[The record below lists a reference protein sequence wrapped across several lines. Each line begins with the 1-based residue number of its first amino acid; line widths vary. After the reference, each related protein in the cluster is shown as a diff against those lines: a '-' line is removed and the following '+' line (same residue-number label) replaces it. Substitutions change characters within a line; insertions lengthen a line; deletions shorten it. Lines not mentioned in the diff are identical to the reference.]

1 MGIKELI
8 TGIIEEELKET
19 DSFLVGVDSNQAETS
34 IRFFIDGIDGV
45 SIQLCSQLS
54 RKVSRIL
61 DEEYTDDQPIRYE
74 ISSPGAEQ
82 PLVDLRQFYKHIGRE
97 LEVEL
102 TTGEI
107 YNGELIQILDD
118 TIKLSVLIS
127 KHKSEE
133 KTIVFNQINKSTVKL
148 SFKRKKK

>member
-1 MGIKELI
+1 MGVKELI

-45 SIQLCSQLS
+45 SIQLCTQLS

-82 PLVDLRQFYKHIGRE
+82 PLVDLRQFHKHIGRE

-107 YNGELIQILDD
+107 YTGELIQILDD

>member
-1 MGIKELI
+1 LGVKELI

-34 IRFFIDGIDGV
+34 IQLFIDGIESV
-45 SIQLCSQLS
+45 SIQLCTQLS

-102 TTGEI
+102 INGKIQTGK
-107 YNGELIQILDD
+107 LIQILDD
-118 TIKLSVLIS
+118 TIKLSVVIS
-127 KHKSEE
+127 KYKSEE
-133 KTIVFNQINKSTVKL
+133 KTIIFNQISKSTVKL

>member
-1 MGIKELI
+1 MGVKELI

-34 IRFFIDGIDGV
+34 IRFFIDGIEGV

-54 RKVSRIL
+54 RKISRIL

-74 ISSPGAEQ
+74 ISSPGAEE
-82 PLVDLRQFYKHIGRE
+82 PLVDLRQFHKHVGRE
-97 LEVEL
+97 IEVEL
-102 TTGEI
+102 NDNEI
-107 YNGELIQILDD
+107 IQGELTHVLDD
-118 TIKLSVLIS
+118 AIKLTIAVF
-127 KHKSEE
+127 KHKTEE
-133 KTIVFNQINKSTVKL
+133 KTIVFDQINKSTVKI

>member
-1 MGIKELI
+1 LGIKELI

-19 DSFLVGVDSNQAETS
+19 DSFLVGVDSNQPETS

-45 SIQLCSQLS
+45 SIQMCSQLS

-107 YNGELIQILDD
+107 YTGELIQILDD
-118 TIKLSVLIS
+118 TIKLSILIS

>member
-1 MGIKELI
+1 MGVKELI

-107 YNGELIQILDD
+107 YTGELIQILDN

>member
-1 MGIKELI
+1 MGVKELI

-34 IRFFIDGIDGV
+34 IRFFIDGIDGI

-61 DEEYTDDQPIRYE
+61 DEEYTDDQSIRYE

-82 PLVDLRQFYKHIGRE
+82 PLVDLRQFHKHIGRE
-97 LEVEL
+97 LELEL
-102 TTGEI
+102 TNGETI
-107 YNGELIQILDD
+107 NGELIQVLDD
-118 TIKLSVLIS
+118 TIKLSVAIS
-127 KHKSEE
+127 KHKFKE
-133 KTIVFNQINKSTVKL
+133 KTIVFDQINKSTVKI

>member
-1 MGIKELI
+1 MGVKELI

-34 IRFFIDGIDGV
+34 IRFFIDGIDGI

-61 DEEYTDDQPIRYE
+61 DEEYTDDQSIRYE

-82 PLVDLRQFYKHIGRE
+82 PLVDLRQFHKHIGRE
-97 LEVEL
+97 LEIEL
-102 TTGEI
+102 TNGETI
-107 YNGELIQILDD
+107 NGELIQVLDD
-118 TIKLSVLIS
+118 TIKLSVAIS
-127 KHKSEE
+127 KHKFKE
-133 KTIVFNQINKSTVKL
+133 KTIVFDQINKSTVKI

>member
-1 MGIKELI
+1 MGVKELI
-8 TGIIEEELKET
+8 TVIIEEELKET

-107 YNGELIQILDD
+107 YTGELIQILDD

>member
-1 MGIKELI
+1 MGVKELI
-8 TGIIEEELKET
+8 KGIIEEELKET

-45 SIQLCSQLS
+45 SIQLCTQLS

-107 YNGELIQILDD
+107 YTGELIQILDD

>member
-1 MGIKELI
+1 MGVKELI

>member
-1 MGIKELI
+1 LGVKELI

-107 YNGELIQILDD
+107 YTGELIQILDD

>member
-1 MGIKELI
+1 MGVKELI

-107 YNGELIQILDD
+107 YTGELIQILDD

>member
-1 MGIKELI
+1 MGVKELI

-107 YNGELIQILDD
+107 YTGELILILDD

>member
-1 MGIKELI
+1 MGVKELI
-8 TGIIEEELKET
+8 KGIIEEELKET

-107 YNGELIQILDD
+107 YTGELIQILDD

>member
-1 MGIKELI
+1 MGVKELI
-8 TGIIEEELKET
+8 KGIIEEELKET

-107 YNGELIQILDD
+107 YTGELIQILDD
-118 TIKLSVLIS
+118 TIKLSILIS

>member
-1 MGIKELI
+1 MGVKELI

-102 TTGEI
+102 TTSEI
-107 YNGELIQILDD
+107 YTGELIQILDD

>member
-1 MGIKELI
+1 LGVKELI

-45 SIQLCSQLS
+45 SIQMCSQLS

-107 YNGELIQILDD
+107 YTGELIQILDD

>member
-1 MGIKELI
+1 MGVKELI

-45 SIQLCSQLS
+45 SIQMCSQLS

-107 YNGELIQILDD
+107 YTGELIQILDD

-133 KTIVFNQINKSTVKL
+133 KTVVFNQINKSTVKL

>member
-1 MGIKELI
+1 MGVKELI

-45 SIQLCSQLS
+45 SIQMCSQLS

-107 YNGELIQILDD
+107 YTGELIQILDD

>member
-1 MGIKELI
+1 MGVKELI

-45 SIQLCSQLS
+45 SIQLCTQLS

>member
-1 MGIKELI
+1 MGVKELI

-34 IRFFIDGIDGV
+34 IRFFIHGIDGV

-107 YNGELIQILDD
+107 YTGELIQILDD

>member
-1 MGIKELI
+1 MGVKELI

-45 SIQLCSQLS
+45 SIQLCTQLS

-107 YNGELIQILDD
+107 YTGELIQILDD

>member
-1 MGIKELI
+1 LGVKELI

-34 IRFFIDGIDGV
+34 IQLFIDGIESV
-45 SIQLCSQLS
+45 SIQLCTQLS

-102 TTGEI
+102 INGKIQTGK
-107 YNGELIQILDD
+107 LIQILDD
-118 TIKLSVLIS
+118 TIKLSVVIS
-127 KHKSEE
+127 KHISEE
-133 KTIVFNQINKSTVKL
+133 KTIIFNQISKSTVKL

>member
-1 MGIKELI
+1 MGVKELI

-107 YNGELIQILDD
+107 YTGELIQILDD

-133 KTIVFNQINKSTVKL
+133 KTIVFNKINKSTVKL

>member
-1 MGIKELI
+1 MGVKELI

-45 SIQLCSQLS
+45 SIQMCSQLS

-107 YNGELIQILDD
+107 YTGELIQILDD
-118 TIKLSVLIS
+118 TIKLSILIS

>member
-1 MGIKELI
+1 MGVKELI
-8 TGIIEEELKET
+8 KGIIEEELKET

-34 IRFFIDGIDGV
+34 IRFFIDCIDGV

-127 KHKSEE
+127 KQKSEE

>member
-1 MGIKELI
+1 MGVKELI

-45 SIQLCSQLS
+45 SIQMCSQLS

>member
-1 MGIKELI
+1 LGVKELI

-107 YNGELIQILDD
+107 YTGELIQILDD
-118 TIKLSVLIS
+118 TIKLSILIS

>member
-1 MGIKELI
+1 MGVKELI

-107 YNGELIQILDD
+107 YTGELIQILDD

-133 KTIVFNQINKSTVKL
+133 KTIVFNQVNKSTVKL